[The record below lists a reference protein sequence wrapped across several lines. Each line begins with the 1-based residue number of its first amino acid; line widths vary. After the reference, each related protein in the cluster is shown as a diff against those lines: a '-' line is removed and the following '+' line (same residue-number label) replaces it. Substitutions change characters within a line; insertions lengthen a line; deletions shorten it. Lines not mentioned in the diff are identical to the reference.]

1 MSKIKL
7 TGDTSGY
14 VEISAPNVAANNTLE
29 LGGGTKI
36 LTNLDNVFT
45 GVTTYSGNIDL
56 NANLD
61 LGDDNIVR
69 LGTGNDL
76 QIYHDGSNSYLSNS
90 TGDLIIRD
98 DSRVRIRT
106 DQLVVNSGDN
116 TESLIYAEK
125 NGGVFLYHN
134 ASQKFETTTTGATV
148 TGTLVS
154 DGVTSELDLT
164 AISSSIS
171 DTATDI
177 FVYDTRKDSDGGAW
191 RKRTQHTS
199 WYNETLNTS
208 TRGSRKEFPAVAVI
222 VAERN
227 FIKIYDG
234 DDPDLPM
241 WMVFNTIA
249 NGVSQGMAGRPM
261 VQVQNTDKI
270 VYALNGILATG
281 TRNEGSNYGQPV
293 INFISEKVLR
303 MDSEGGEGGEWMGTI
318 AQRNEAIGYR
328 SVSYDYVI
336 AASRVNDIA
345 MTVLPNAPID
355 DATGLPVPT
364 IAVAT
369 DAGISVITD
378 SGSVYDL
385 TTSDVYDNYAK
396 VEFGDNNRLY
406 YTASGTQVLYS
417 RAIPSADQNY
427 TAYNTQNT
435 NRVMFPTMDHGGF
448 TSGHPVK
455 LLGTNGS
462 TPLLIVKNKASGCNE
477 TSYSPLGIDP
487 RPGLSFIDEGET
499 NPTSMVA
506 YATTSYNTGWMLG
519 DIKGAFL
526 SDTDTTNITSGEIL
540 SNGDFTNGTTGWT
553 IQDAGEGSI
562 SSSSN
567 QLTLNNSTSA
577 DPPVACYQQISLEVG
592 KYYNVESNRASG
604 LDVVVNI
611 TTGTSNGGGTGAY
624 GNVIIHTSN
633 GDKSA
638 TFLATHATM
647 YCYIR
652 VNTNATGTAVMNS
665 VSIRKAEED
674 RSHNTTFS
682 RDKVSALTINGTVT
696 KSAVAT
702 GAELV
707 AYSGFTDNDYLT
719 QPYNSDLDFGTG
731 DYYMS
736 IWAKGGGNAQC
747 LMIRE
752 HGVSSGNGL
761 DADGSILLFQHSGK
775 YAFYS
780 RENGTGSWTNFL
792 ASNAT
797 YGNYWSHLVM
807 VRSGGTLYGYVNGKL
822 EGSSSFAGDVSNND
836 AEIYIGRRNP
846 SVDNSQ
852 EYSGSLALARI
863 GGSAPSPEQ
872 IKKMYED
879 EKVLFQENAKCTLY
893 GSSDAVTALAYD
905 EDTELLHVGTSAG
918 RSDFQGLRRINN
930 TTTAVTTAISASDE
944 LIAEQ

>member
-69 LGTGNDL
+69 LGTDNDL
-76 QIYHDGSNSYLSNS
+76 QIYHDGTNSNILNT
-90 TGDLIIRD
+90 TGELVVRD

-134 ASQKFETTTTGATV
+134 ASQKFVTTTTGATV

-154 DGVTSELDLT
+154 GSVTSELDLT
-164 AISSSIS
+164 AISSSITR
-171 DTATDI
+171 TATDI

-222 VAERN
+222 VAEQN
-227 FIKIYDG
+227 FIRIYDG

-249 NGVSQGMAGRPM
+249 NGASQGMADRPM
-261 VQVQNTDKI
+261 IQVQGVDKV

-281 TRNEGSNYGQPV
+281 TKNEGSNYGQPV

-303 MDSEGGEGGEWMGTI
+303 MDSQGGEGGEWIGNI
-318 AQRNEAIGYR
+318 AQRNDAIGYR
-328 SVSYDYVI
+328 HVTYDYVI

-369 DAGISVITD
+369 NGGVSIIKDDGTVVDITGTSQGSDAAIDMISFVGNDKIMY
-378 SGSVYDL
+378 SHRYASEINAIVS
-385 TTSDVYDNYAK
+385 SDVTAAYYNQTSTWLGRISNSISHAGTNVVAALSSDNNIESIALTETFAASKSVSGLSLANNYA
-396 VEFGDNNRLY
+396 
-406 YTASGTQVLYS
+406 
-417 RAIPSADQNY
+417 IQN
-427 TAYNTQNT
+427 
-435 NRVMFPTMDHGGF
+435 
-448 TSGHPVK
+448 
-455 LLGTNGS
+455 
-462 TPLLIVKNKASGCNE
+462 
-477 TSYSPLGIDP
+477 DP
-487 RPGLSFIDEGET
+487 ERKYCFI
-499 NPTSMVA
+499 
-506 YATTSYNTGWMLG
+506 TTDYNTGWMHG

-526 SDTDTTNITSGEIL
+526 SDTDTTNITG
-540 SNGDFTNGTTGWT
+540 SNLIDNGDFGTGDFTNWSTSGTTT
-553 IQDAGEGSI
+553 PTI
-562 SSSSN
+562 SSGGAL
-567 QLTLNNSTSA
+567 LTTGAADGAIWQSTSGEA
-577 DPPVACYQQISLEVG
+577 TSGKWNISWTVTSNSGGFFGLYINNNGPNGSGGSLVQDSITTSG
-592 KYYNVESNRASG
+592 SYYYEG
-604 LDVVVNI
+604 NI
-611 TTGTSNGGGTGAY
+611 TAVEFRHRGSSSG
-624 GNVIIHTSN
+624 IIDN
-633 GDKSA
+633 IVLVRVGD
-638 TFLATHATM
+638 
-647 YCYIR
+647 
-652 VNTNATGTAVMNS
+652 
-665 VSIRKAEED
+665 ED
-674 RSHNTTFS
+674 RS
-682 RDKVSALTINGTVT
+682 INNKGLQVHGTVT

-702 GAELV
+702 GADLV
-707 AYSGFTDNDYLT
+707 AYSGFTDNDYLK

-736 IWAKGGGNAQC
+736 IWAKGGGNNQC

-761 DADGSILLFQHSGK
+761 DADGAILIFQASGK
-775 YAFYS
+775 YNFYS
-780 RENGTGSWTNFL
+780 RQDGTATWTAFSAN
-792 ASNAT
+792 NAT
-797 YGNYWSHLVM
+797 FGNYWSHVMLV
-807 VRSGGTLYGYVNGKL
+807 RRGGTMYGYVNGNL
-822 EGSSSFAGDVSNND
+822 EGSTSFAGNVSNND
-836 AEIYIGRRNP
+836 AELFFGRRNP
-846 SVDNSQ
+846 SVNNTQ

-905 EDTELLHVGTSAG
+905 DDTDLLHVGTSSG

-930 TTTAVTTAISASDE
+930 TTTAVTTAISASDD